1 MKNKPLFRTVCLISC
16 FILSS
21 TLVYSQSDS
30 IKVRDY
36 LNTISTSESLLN
48 QFFMYM
54 PKGGDIHNHLT
65 GSAYAETYF
74 TLSVKDKLWVDMENG
89 KLYDTKEKALAKNV
103 KAPLQLSENMP
114 DLHNTR
120 MKLIDLWSVRNF
132 DPSKA
137 SAAPDEYFFGT
148 FGLFGAV
155 TGQHM
160 VDLLKEL
167 KNRAARENVQYL
179 EIMASSPKVDSSRLK
194 DYNQR
199 YKRLANAIVIKSP
212 ALVDTLSTIFKEWEN
227 DGYMKGQV
235 ISYINYIDSIDTNSN
250 LTDDPYAPVC
260 LYQSYASR
268 NADPLTVYAQL
279 YLSFKACAD
288 QKNKKVVGVNIVSAE
303 NSEQSMLYYNGHM
316 KMFDFLKRAI
326 PNVKTSLHAGEMT
339 LGLVKPEDLG
349 SHIREA
355 IYTAKANRIGHGVDI
370 AYENGSISLIKE
382 MKSRNIPV
390 EINLVSNEFILGV
403 KGNDHPFPLYLKAGV
418 PLVISTDDPGILR
431 TNLAEQYTLLENR
444 YKVDYFGIK
453 KLVRNSISYSFAPS
467 DTKNKLMAAV
477 NKKFSEFEQLWAGN
491 IVTMSSWTK

>member
-1 MKNKPLFRTVCLISC
+1 MKNKLLFHTVCMISC
-16 FILSS
+16 FILAS
-21 TLVYSQSDS
+21 TLAYSQSDS

-36 LNTISTSESLLN
+36 LNSINSSESLLN

-74 TLSVKDKLWVDMENG
+74 NLSIKDALWVNIDNG
-89 KLYDTKEKALAKNV
+89 KLYKTKDAANKDGVAN
-103 KAPLQLSENMP
+103 PIQLTENMP
-114 DLHNTR
+114 NLHNTR

-132 DPSKA
+132 EPSKA
-137 SAAPDEYFFGT
+137 STAPDEYFFGT

-155 TGQHM
+155 TGPHM

-167 KNRAARENVQYL
+167 RNRAARENVQYL
-179 EIMASSPKVDSSRLK
+179 EIMASSPKVDASRLK

-212 ALVDTLSTIFKEWEN
+212 ALVDTLSAIFKEWEN
-227 DGYMKGQV
+227 DGYMKGQ
-235 ISYINYIDSIDTNSN
+235 ISSYINYIDSIDSNSN
-250 LTDDPYAPVC
+250 LMDDPYAPVC
-260 LYQSYASR
+260 LYQAYASR
-268 NADPLTVYAQL
+268 NSDPLSVYAQL
-279 YLSFKACAD
+279 YLSFKVCAD
-288 QKNKKVVGVNIVSAE
+288 QRNKKVVGVNIVSAE

-431 TNLAEQYTLLENR
+431 TNLAEQYSLLENR

-453 KLVRNSISYSFAPS
+453 KLVRNSISYSFAPI

-477 NKKFSEFEQLWAGN
+477 NKKFREFEQLWAGN